1 MTGKE
6 IQEKINFNNKKIG
19 EALDPSTFVL
29 QEEILDLMKEN
40 DKLREKCPHKF
51 ENNKCI
57 YCGQEKS

>member
-6 IQEKINFNNKKIG
+6 IQDKINFNNKKIK
-19 EALDPSTFVL
+19 ESLDPSVFIL
-29 QEEILDLMKEN
+29 QEEVAELLDEN
-40 DKLREKCPHKF
+40 EKLRKICPHEF